1 MALIKLS
8 AIEQRRVSA
17 FITCL
22 LIAFVVWVSTIL
34 SSKHDYKV
42 KEILTFKNIPQKRA
56 FHSLQPDT
64 VTATLQCTGWEIIFQ
79 QADFANRPITVD
91 LRSLENKDFVVLSTQ
106 LKQINERKDFDQT
119 ITAIS
124 PDTLYFDFT
133 GRKSKKIPV
142 KLLTDIKYQPQFGQ
156 SNNATLF
163 PGFITVSGPA
173 KVIDSINSWRT
184 DTLKLDSVGQ
194 TIRTSLPLQAVN
206 EANISIYPKSVA
218 VHIPVDEFTE
228 KTVQIPVKLV
238 NNHNLYNVKIFPQK
252 VSVTFT
258 ISMRRYPEM
267 DEDFFEAV
275 ADLDLWRNNGYN
287 TLPVKLTRLPAFC
300 KIVKIEPANVDFIIR
315 K

>member
-17 FITCL
+17 FIACL
-22 LIAFVVWVSTIL
+22 LIACVVWVSTIL
-34 SSKHDYKV
+34 SNKHDYKV
-42 KEILTFKNIPQKRA
+42 KEVLNFKNIPQKRA
-56 FHSLQPDT
+56 FHSLQSDT
-64 VTATLQCTGWEIIFQ
+64 VTTTLQCTGWEIIFQ
-79 QADFANRPITVD
+79 QTDFANRSITVD
-91 LRSLENKDFVVLSTQ
+91 LRSLENKDFVVLSFQ
-106 LKQINERKDFDQT
+106 LKQINERKDFDQQ

-133 GRKSKKIPV
+133 GRKSKKVPV
-142 KLLTDIKYQPQFGQ
+142 KLLSDIKYQQQFGQ
-156 SNNATLF
+156 SNNATLN
-163 PGFITVSGPA
+163 PGFITVSGPE
-173 KVIDSINSWRT
+173 KVIDSISSWRT
-184 DTLKLDSVGQ
+184 DTLKLDSVGE
-194 TIRTSLPLQAVN
+194 TIH
-206 EANISIYPKSVA
+206 ANLALAAANGTNLSIYPKSVN

-228 KTVQIPVKLV
+228 KTVLIPVKLV

-267 DEDFFEAV
+267 DEDFFEAA

-300 KIVKIEPANVDFIIR
+300 KIVKIEPANIDFIIR